1 MRASKRWQPAIKAF
15 KQVTPCE
22 EFPALSGAALQEV
35 RMIEGYLRDKNKRS
49 KDGGSASGGA
59 AAAAAETTIDSNTT
73 KKVLLLTFH
82 DGVAASVRWAASQL
96 KWDLDVPDLHEDAA
110 NDGGGAGGNGEG
122 WLGGCE
128 DAASNRVSIDELGV
142 PWAAAA
148 SFDPSSVE
156 GAQPR
161 AVASV
166 VD

>member
-1 MRASKRWQPAIKAF
+1 
-15 KQVTPCE
+15 
-22 EFPALSGAALQEV
+22 
-35 RMIEGYLRDKNKRS
+35 MIEGYLRDKNKRS

-148 SFDPSSVE
+148 SCTTAATSWYSAHRVPTAQLP
-156 GAQPR
+156 GAPYALA
-161 AVASV
+161 AVALSFTSDAFCCVTWSISV
-166 VD
+166 TAWPTS